1 MTVKIAYLAA
11 EIPALSATIVY
22 KEIG

>member
-11 EIPALSATIVY
+11 EIPALSATFIY